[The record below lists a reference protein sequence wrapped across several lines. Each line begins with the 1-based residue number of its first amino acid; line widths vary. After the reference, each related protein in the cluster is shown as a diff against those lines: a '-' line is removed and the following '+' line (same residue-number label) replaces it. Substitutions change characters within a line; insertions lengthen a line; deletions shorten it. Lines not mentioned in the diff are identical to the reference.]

1 MYHLF
6 MYTQCIHTYIHIYI
20 YTRRCFLHNTTSFF
34 DYRLKRIFMTH
45 FRGGRGSSSPHFHR
59 YRQAHGQWWI
69 VAWWCFFHG
78 PVEKNTVEGRN
89 PAITTW
95 QLMEKYLFESNN
107 EESLCKRLCKRL
119 SKTAGFAKAKK
130 ENLKQDSNQNAK
142 LTFWQFSN

>member
-69 VAWWCFFHG
+69 VAWWWFFM
-78 PVEKNTVEGRN
+78 GRWRKIRLREEIRLT
-89 PAITTW
+89 PW
-95 QLMEKYLFESNN
+95 QLMENIFLKATMRKVSANM
-107 EESLCKRLCKRL
+107 CKRLCNSRL
-119 SKTAGFAKAKK
+119 CKSQERKSQTR
-130 ENLKQDSNQNAK
+130 
-142 LTFWQFSN
+142 